1 MKYLLDTNVISEWTK
16 PRPDVSVVRWLGGAK
31 EDDLFLSVITIGEL
45 WHGIERLPQ
54 GKRRAALAQ
63 WVEQD
68 LSARFEERLL
78 GIDERIARTWGVL
91 LAESQQRGRA
101 MHAVDALLA
110 ATALAYSFTLVTR
123 NTKDFVASGIRVL
136 NPFA

>member
-91 LAESQQRGRA
+91 LAASQQRGRA

-110 ATALAYSFTLVTR
+110 ATADAYSLTLVTR
-123 NTKDFVASGIRVL
+123 NTKDFVASEIRVL
-136 NPFA
+136 NPFG

>member
-16 PRPDVSVVRWLGGAK
+16 PRPDVSVVRWLDGAK
-31 EDDLFLSVITIGEL
+31 EDDLFLSVITLGEL

-54 GKRRAALAQ
+54 GKRRAALAE

-78 GIDERIARTWGVL
+78 GIDERIARIWGVL
-91 LAESQQRGRA
+91 LAASQQRGGPCMQWMRCWQQRQ
-101 MHAVDALLA
+101 MP
-110 ATALAYSFTLVTR
+110 TPSR
-123 NTKDFVASGIRVL
+123 WSRGIQRIL
-136 NPFA
+136 WPAGSEC

>member
-16 PRPDVSVVRWLGGAK
+16 PRPDVSVVRWLDGVK
-31 EDDLFLSVITIGEL
+31 EDDLFLSVVTIGEL

-54 GKRRAALAQ
+54 SKRRAALAQ

-68 LSARFEERLL
+68 LSARFEGRLL

-91 LAESQQRGRA
+91 LAASQQRERA

-110 ATALAYSFTLVTR
+110 ATAEAYSLTLVTR
-123 NTKDFVASGIRVL
+123 NTKDFVASGIRVM
-136 NPFA
+136 NPFG

>member
-1 MKYLLDTNVISEWTK
+1 VNYLLDTNVISEWTK
-16 PRPDVSVVRWLGGAK
+16 PRPDVSVVRWLDGAK
-31 EDDLFLSVITIGEL
+31 EDDLFLSVITLGEL

-54 GKRRAALAQ
+54 GKRRAALAE

-78 GIDERIARTWGVL
+78 GIDERIARIWGVL
-91 LAESQQRGRA
+91 LAASQQRGRA
-101 MHAVDALLA
+101 LHAVDALLA
-110 ATALAYSFTLVTR
+110 ATADAYSLTLVTR

-136 NPFA
+136 NPFG

>member
-1 MKYLLDTNVISEWTK
+1 MDTNVISEWTK
-16 PRPDVSVVRWLGGAK
+16 PQPDPTVVSWLNAAK
-31 EDDLFLSVITIGEL
+31 EDDLLLSVITIGEL

-54 GKRRAALAQ
+54 GKRRAALTE

-68 LSARFEERLL
+68 LPARFERRLL
-78 GIDERIARTWGVL
+78 DIDGRIARTWGVL

-101 MHAVDALLA
+101 LHAVDALLA
-110 ATALAYSFTLVTR
+110 ATAHAYSLTLVTR